1 MIPRYQTV
9 LFLILLLASAIMGV
23 ILWQSL
29 NRAHERLLA
38 GENSTPTQAPAVS
51 PSQPATLLV
60 AHDADNSLLA
70 QIETL
75 PLPADPGSRARLI
88 LGRLLELYAAP
99 GSPHPV
105 PGGAASIA
113 QVFLLPIPAPDENP
127 PAATAAHPQPR
138 RTAPAAQS
146 AGRSS
151 SELLAVVN
159 LTSSFAAD
167 HPSGLETE
175 TLTIESICATLRAN
189 LPNVAEVRFLVDGQT
204 RPTLAGHADL
214 TRTYL
219 TADSIPTTG
228 TTPESNPGTNP

>member
-1 MIPRYQTV
+1 VIPRYQTV
-9 LFLILLLASAIMGV
+9 FFVILLLASAIMGV
-23 ILWQSL
+23 MLWQSL
-29 NRAHERLLA
+29 NRAHQRLLA
-38 GENSTPTQAPAVS
+38 GESSTPTQAPAVS

-70 QIETL
+70 QTETL

-88 LGRLLELYAAP
+88 LGRLLDLYAAP

-113 QVFLLPIPAPDENP
+113 QVFLLPIPAPDENS
-127 PAATAAHPQPR
+127 PAATAAHPQSR
-138 RTAPAAQS
+138 KTALATQPSDAQ
-146 AGRSS
+146 
-151 SELLAVVN
+151 LAVVN
-159 LTSSFAAD
+159 LTSSFAAN

-214 TRTYL
+214 TRAYL

-228 TTPESNPGTNP
+228 TTP